1 MNILPQHEHV
11 TSDTLAVYP
20 ERRNL
25 APKVRAFSDFLV
37 DRFAPVPLWERDLH
51 GVCRDAGYF
60 AAARTMPR
68 EP

>member
-25 APKVRAFSDFLV
+25 VPKVRAFSDFLV
-37 DRFAPVPLWERDLH
+37 DRFAPVPPWERDLQ
-51 GVCRDAGYF
+51 GVS
-60 AAARTMPR
+60 
-68 EP
+68 